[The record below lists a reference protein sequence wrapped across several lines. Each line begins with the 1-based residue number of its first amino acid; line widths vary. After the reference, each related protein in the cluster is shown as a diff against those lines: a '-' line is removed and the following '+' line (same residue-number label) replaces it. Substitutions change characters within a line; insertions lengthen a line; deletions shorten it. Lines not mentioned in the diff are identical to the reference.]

1 MDDDEKTSKITFL
14 NHMFKFNDDT
24 KFELSNLIQYT
35 GLAII
40 PVVILNKLMKHYIPD
55 ADEEKG
61 SLEIT
66 FEIIMQILLLIIGI
80 YYIHRLVTYV
90 PTYSESE
97 YPDLNATSFILVF
110 LIIILSLQSKLGEKI
125 NILVNR
131 IIDLWNGESKLEKKP
146 QSKPKTV
153 QEVNQQRQQQQL
165 QQEELIQMQMQ
176 QQSQMVPAQQPK
188 QSLPDYNMMYSNP
201 INNDDGLMAA
211 NEALGGA
218 YSNF

>member
-14 NHMFKFNDDT
+14 NHMFKFDDDT

-97 YPDLNATSFILVF
+97 YPDLNATSFILIF

-131 IIDLWNGESKLEKKP
+131 IIDLWNGESKLEKAE
-146 QSKPKTV
+146 SKPKTV
-153 QEVNQQRQQQQL
+153 QQVNQQRQQQQI
-165 QQEELIQMQMQ
+165 QQEELLQMQMQ
-176 QQSQMVPAQQPK
+176 QQSQMVPQQQPK
-188 QSLPDYNMMYSNP
+188 QTLPDYNMMYNNP
-201 INNDDGLMAA
+201 ISNDDGLMAA
-211 NEALGGA
+211 NEALGGG